1 MNPKSWV
8 GISKSCFS
16 VLFDSS
22 TVLWGLGTT
31 CSPDCGSRNHSS
43 CLVPFGLSLQEDSCS
58 VITVESCTNIVP
70 AAGQKI
76 FHLGSLAMQEFCL
89 ENSVQIWTGQVNV
102 YEEVLCKMCPET
114 FLSDGLKSQMKCISD
129 SWSLT
134 ALLCDV
140 NQILLWCLLAHS
152 LVWLDGEFQ
161 ACAYSLQ
168 SYPTQAILLKAIS

>member
-1 MNPKSWV
+1 
-8 GISKSCFS
+8 
-16 VLFDSS
+16 
-22 TVLWGLGTT
+22 
-31 CSPDCGSRNHSS
+31 
-43 CLVPFGLSLQEDSCS
+43 
-58 VITVESCTNIVP
+58 
-70 AAGQKI
+70 
-76 FHLGSLAMQEFCL
+76 
-89 ENSVQIWTGQVNV
+89 
-102 YEEVLCKMCPET
+102 MCPET

-168 SYPTQAILLKAIS
+168 SYPTQAILLKEISLIAYSINTKLPVTSLLFYL